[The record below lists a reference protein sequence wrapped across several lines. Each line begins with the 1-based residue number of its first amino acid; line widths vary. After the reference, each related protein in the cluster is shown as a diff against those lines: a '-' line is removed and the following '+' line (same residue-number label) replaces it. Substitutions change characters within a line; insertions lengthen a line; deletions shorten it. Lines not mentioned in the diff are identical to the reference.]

1 MIAICGALHGTPRGR
16 SPALAIAERAGQA
29 GASVQVVGIVP
40 DGPEGDAELLGL
52 AASGVG
58 HAAVLRTGARPMEHA
73 DIELALRYLP
83 DVHVVVATD
92 LQADALTA
100 VSDGAAYAG
109 ATLVIVTS
117 ASATGPD
124 QVGMPESAIVL
135 QAPAVDPE
143 GTFAGFVAALAVR
156 LDAGDVPAD
165 AWDATVRALA
175 VDAISRGP
183 GDRSPAAAR

>member
-1 MIAICGALHGTPRGR
+1 MIAICGALHATSRGR
-16 SPALAIAERAGQA
+16 SRALAIAERAGQA

-58 HAAVLRTGARPMEHA
+58 HAAVLRTGARPIERA

-83 DVHVVVATD
+83 DVRVVVATD
-92 LQADALTA
+92 LEAECLPA

-117 ASATGPD
+117 ASATGLD
-124 QVGMPESAIVL
+124 QVGIPESAIVL
-135 QAPAVDPE
+135 QAPATDPE
-143 GTFAGFVAALAVR
+143 GTFAGFVAAFAAR

-165 AWDATVRALA
+165 AWDATVRTLA
-175 VDAISRGP
+175 VDAISRGQGHP
-183 GDRSPAAAR
+183 GPAAAR